1 MAAPIT
7 PLDLTAIQ
15 LEDIEK
21 AVESPVN
28 EWRSVPKGT
37 LLPLIIA
44 TVKGEDV
51 DKYRSMKVREL
62 VALVTLEPPDEDAP
76 PNA

>member
-1 MAAPIT
+1 MATPIT
-7 PLDLTAIQ
+7 PLDLTGEQ
-15 LEDIEK
+15 LETIER
-21 AVESPVN
+21 AVEAPVN

-51 DKYRSMKVREL
+51 AKYRAMKVRDL
-62 VALVTLEPPDEDAP
+62 VDLVTLEPPDEDAP